1 VNLKTGLLTGFG
13 QGLEEI
19 LPVHVI
25 EENGFL
31 AIAPAQ
37 DVVNGP
43 RILDAHQSGHG
54 ASVSKLSTNVNGNV
68 QKYGLTPKEKWR
80 FLGFTLSAV
89 ANCLGKARGVGYMTI
104 G

>member
-43 RILDAHQSGHG
+43 GILDAHQSGHG
-54 ASVSKLSTNVNGNV
+54 PSLSKLSTKVNGNV
-68 QKYGLTPKEKWR
+68 QKYGLTP
-80 FLGFTLSAV
+80 
-89 ANCLGKARGVGYMTI
+89 
-104 G
+104 